1 MNVLKFGGASVN
13 SAEGVR
19 NFVRIVQSH
28 KKETIVVLSAMGKT
42 TNALERIAVDFFH
55 KKDTIASQL
64 EALKKYHLDIVEEL
78 FTNKEDVVF
87 IKIERLF
94 GQLTAYLE
102 KTPSLN
108 YDFDYDQIVAFGEL
122 LSTTIVS
129 EFLRLNG
136 TQNRW
141 IDIRTCLKTDDTFRE
156 GKVDWQLSSKLIR
169 KAFNFNNTFV
179 YITQGFI
186 GGTITNLTTTLGREG
201 SDYTAAVLSNILDVE
216 EVTIWKDVPGIMN
229 ADPKWLP
236 NAVKVDRISYHEAIE
251 LAFYGGKVIHPKTI
265 QPLQQKKIP
274 LRVRSFVNYTEAG
287 TLISTASDATRG
299 STPIFIRKQNQVL
312 ISIRPTDFSF
322 MVEENLSGIFGMFS
336 KYRIKVNLIQNS
348 AISFSVCIDNPEER
362 LERLVQE
369 LSQNFI
375 VKYNSG
381 VELITIRHQNEEAVE
396 RMITDR
402 KILLEQRS
410 RDTAQF
416 VLL

>member
-19 NFVRIVQSH
+19 NFVRIVQSL

-42 TNALERIAVDFFH
+42 TNALERIAADFFH
-55 KKDTIASQL
+55 KKGTAASQL
-64 EALKKYHLDIVEEL
+64 EVLKKYHLDIVEEL

-87 IKIERLF
+87 VKMERLF
-94 GQLTAYLE
+94 DQLTAYLE

-108 YDFDYDQIVAFGEL
+108 YDFDYDQITAFGEL

-129 EFLRLNG
+129 EFLRLSG

-169 KAFNFNNTFV
+169 STFNFNNTFV

-186 GGTITNLTTTLGREG
+186 GGTTTNLTTTLGREG

-236 NAVKVDRISYHEAIE
+236 DAVKVDRISYHEAIE

-274 LRVRSFVNYTEAG
+274 LRVRSFVNYTETG

-299 STPIFIRKQNQVL
+299 SCPIFIRKQNQVL

-322 MVEENLSGIFGMFS
+322 IVEENLSGIFGMFS

-369 LSQNFI
+369 LSQNFM

-396 RMITDR
+396 RMITNR